1 MLYTSFRATVM
12 IAAILGLL
20 HMIAEGSFIYMFFPI
35 AIIIWAIYTF
45 FDENDREYLRRNG
58 IDPDEISWFFPEY
71 SDYGAVRDK
80 HSTMN
85 RTSGD
90 YRRRSYPTRT
100 TNSSYNGSMSAD
112 AQYARYAP
120 QGSYYGYREYSNPV
134 YKVLKDKCKRNFK
147 ITISKEKV
155 TENDKENLQ

>member
-12 IAAILGLL
+12 AAAILGLL
-20 HMIAEGSFIYMFFPI
+20 HMITEGSFIYMFFPI
-35 AIIIWAIYTF
+35 AIIIWAVYTF

-58 IDPDEISWFFPEY
+58 INPEAISWSFNDY
-71 SDYGAVRDK
+71 SDYGAVRDN

-90 YRRRSYPTRT
+90 YRKSYPAR
-100 TNSSYNGSMSAD
+100 TNSSSYNRSMGTNT
-112 AQYARYAP
+112 QYTRYVP
-120 QGSYYGYREYSNPV
+120 QNTYYGYREYSNPV

-147 ITISKEKV
+147 ITISKEND
-155 TENDKENLQ
+155 TEQL

>member
-12 IAAILGLL
+12 VAAILGLL
-20 HMIAEGSFIYMFFPI
+20 HMIAEGSFIYIFFPI
-35 AIIIWAIYTF
+35 VIIIWAIYTF

-71 SDYGAVRDK
+71 SDYGAVRNN

-90 YRRRSYPTRT
+90 YRRSYPART
-100 TNSSYNGSMSAD
+100 NNSSYNGSMSAD
-112 AQYARYAP
+112 VQYARYAP

-134 YKVLKDKCKRNFK
+134 YKALKDKCKRNFK
-147 ITISKEKV
+147 ITVSKEEA
-155 TENDKENLQ
+155 TENDTEQLQ

>member
-12 IAAILGLL
+12 VAAILGLL
-20 HMIAEGSFIYMFFPI
+20 HMIAEGSFIYIFFPI

-58 IDPDEISWFFPEY
+58 IDPKEISLFFPDY
-71 SDYGAVRDK
+71 SDYGAVRDN

-90 YRRRSYPTRT
+90 YRRSYPARISR
-100 TNSSYNGSMSAD
+100 SSYNGSMSAD
-112 AQYARYAP
+112 TQYARYAP
-120 QGSYYGYREYSNPV
+120 QSSYYGYSNPV
-134 YKVLKDKCKRNFK
+134 YKALKDKCKRNFK
-147 ITISKEKV
+147 ITVSKEEV
-155 TENDKENLQ
+155 TENDTEQLQ

>member
-20 HMIAEGSFIYMFFPI
+20 HMITEGSFVYIFFPI
-35 AIIIWAIYTF
+35 AIIIWTVYTF

-58 IDPDEISWFFPEY
+58 INLDEISWFFSDY
-71 SDYGAVRDK
+71 SDYGAVRDN

-85 RTSGD
+85 RTSSD
-90 YRRRSYPTRT
+90 YRKSYPAR
-100 TNSSYNGSMSAD
+100 TNSPSYNGNMGAD
-112 AQYARYAP
+112 TQYTRYTP
-120 QGSYYGYREYSNPV
+120 QNTCYKHRGYSNPV

-147 ITISKEKV
+147 ITVSQENV
-155 TENDKENLQ
+155 TENDTEQLQ

>member
-12 IAAILGLL
+12 AAAILGLL
-20 HMIAEGSFIYMFFPI
+20 HMITEGSFIYMFFPI
-35 AIIIWAIYTF
+35 AIIIWAVYTF

-58 IDPDEISWFFPEY
+58 INPEAISWSFNDY
-71 SDYGAVRDK
+71 SDYGAVRDN

-90 YRRRSYPTRT
+90 YRKSYPAR
-100 TNSSYNGSMSAD
+100 TNSSSYNRSMGANT
-112 AQYARYAP
+112 QYT
-120 QGSYYGYREYSNPV
+120 YYGYREYSNPV

-147 ITISKEKV
+147 ITIA
-155 TENDKENLQ
+155 DKTLINNE

>member
-58 IDPDEISWFFPEY
+58 IDPDEISWFFHDYE
-71 SDYGAVRDK
+71 DYGAVRDK

-85 RTSGD
+85 RK
-90 YRRRSYPTRT
+90 
-100 TNSSYNGSMSAD
+100 SSSTYNGSMSAN
-112 AQYARYAP
+112 AQYSRYAP
-120 QGSYYGYREYSNPV
+120 QYPFGGYKGYSDPV

-155 TENDKENLQ
+155 AENDKENLQ

>member
-20 HMIAEGSFIYMFFPI
+20 HMIAEGSFVYMFFPI
-35 AIIIWAIYTF
+35 AIIIWAVYTF
-45 FDENDREYLRRNG
+45 FDENDREYLTRNG
-58 IDPDEISWFFPEY
+58 IDPDEISWFFPDYE
-71 SDYGAVRDK
+71 DYGAVRDN
-80 HSTMN
+80 HSPMN

-90 YRRRSYPTRT
+90 NRRST
-100 TNSSYNGSMSAD
+100 YNGGMSAN
-112 AQYARYAP
+112 AQYSRYAP
-120 QGSYYGYREYSNPV
+120 QYPFGGYKGYSDPV

-155 TENDKENLQ
+155 TENDKEDLQ

>member
-12 IAAILGLL
+12 VAAILGLL
-20 HMIAEGSFIYMFFPI
+20 HMIAEGSFIYIFFPI

-58 IDPDEISWFFPEY
+58 IDPDEISWFFPDYE
-71 SDYGAVRDK
+71 DYGAVRDN
-80 HSTMN
+80 HSPMN
-85 RTSGD
+85 RTNGD
-90 YRRRSYPTRT
+90 NRRST
-100 TNSSYNGSMSAD
+100 YNGGMSAN
-112 AQYARYAP
+112 AQYSRYAP
-120 QGSYYGYREYSNPV
+120 QYPFGGYKGYSDPV

-155 TENDKENLQ
+155 TENGKEDLQ

>member
-12 IAAILGLL
+12 IAAIFGLL

-58 IDPDEISWFFPEY
+58 IDPDEISWFFPDYE
-71 SDYGAVRDK
+71 DYGAVRDK

-85 RTSGD
+85 RK
-90 YRRRSYPTRT
+90 
-100 TNSSYNGSMSAD
+100 SSSTYNGSMSAN
-112 AQYARYAP
+112 AQYSRYAP
-120 QGSYYGYREYSNPV
+120 QYPFGGYKGYSDPV

>member
-1 MLYTSFRATVM
+1 MLYGSFRAAVLA
-12 IAAILGLL
+12 AAILGLL
-20 HMIAEGSFIYMFFPI
+20 HMIAEGSFIYIFFPI
-35 AIIIWAIYTF
+35 AIIIWAFYSF

-90 YRRRSYPTRT
+90 YRRSYPART
-100 TNSSYNGSMSAD
+100 NSSSYNGSISAD
-112 AQYARYAP
+112 VQYAP

-134 YKVLKDKCKRNFK
+134 YKALKDKCKRNFK
-147 ITISKEKV
+147 ITVSKEND
-155 TENDKENLQ
+155 TEQLQ

>member
-1 MLYTSFRATVM
+1 MLYTSFRAAVM
-12 IAAILGLL
+12 AAAILGLL
-20 HMIAEGSFIYMFFPI
+20 HMIAEGSFVYIFFPI
-35 AIIIWAIYTF
+35 AIIIWAVYTF
-45 FDENDREYLRRNG
+45 FDEGDREYLRRNG

-85 RTSGD
+85 RTSS
-90 YRRRSYPTRT
+90 YHRRSYPAIAKS
-100 TNSSYNGSMSAD
+100 SSYNGSMSAD

-134 YKVLKDKCKRNFK
+134 YKALKDKCKRNFK
-147 ITISKEKV
+147 ITLYKGKETKDDG
-155 TENDKENLQ
+155 TSEF

>member
-20 HMIAEGSFIYMFFPI
+20 HMIAEGSFIYIFFPI

-71 SDYGAVRDK
+71 SDYGAVRDN

-90 YRRRSYPTRT
+90 NRRSYPART
-100 TNSSYNGSMSAD
+100 SGSSYN
-112 AQYARYAP
+112 RYAP

-134 YKVLKDKCKRNFK
+134 YKALKDKCKRNFK
-147 ITISKEKV
+147 ITVSKEEV
-155 TENDKENLQ
+155 TENDTEQLQ

>member
-12 IAAILGLL
+12 VAAILGLL
-20 HMIAEGSFIYMFFPI
+20 HMIAEGSFIYVFFPI
-35 AIIIWAIYTF
+35 VIIIWAIYTF

-71 SDYGAVRDK
+71 SDYGAVRDN

-90 YRRRSYPTRT
+90 YRRSYPART
-100 TNSSYNGSMSAD
+100 NSSSYNGSMSAD

-120 QGSYYGYREYSNPV
+120 RNTYYGYSNPV
-134 YKVLKDKCKRNFK
+134 YKALKDKCKRNFK
-147 ITISKEKV
+147 ITVSKEEV
-155 TENDKENLQ
+155 TENDTEQL

>member
-12 IAAILGLL
+12 AAAILGLL
-20 HMIAEGSFIYMFFPI
+20 HMITEGSFIYMFFPI
-35 AIIIWAIYTF
+35 AIIIWAVYTF

-58 IDPDEISWFFPEY
+58 INPEAISWSFNDY
-71 SDYGAVRDK
+71 SDYGAVRNN

-90 YRRRSYPTRT
+90 YRKTQYTR
-100 TNSSYNGSMSAD
+100 YV
-112 AQYARYAP
+112 P
-120 QGSYYGYREYSNPV
+120 QNTYYGYREYSNPV

-147 ITISKEKV
+147 ITIADRTLINNE
-155 TENDKENLQ
+155 

>member
-12 IAAILGLL
+12 VAAILGLL
-20 HMIAEGSFIYMFFPI
+20 HMIAEGSFIYLFFPI
-35 AIIIWAIYTF
+35 VIIIWAVYTF

-71 SDYGAVRDK
+71 SDYGAVRDN

-90 YRRRSYPTRT
+90 YRRSYPART
-100 TNSSYNGSMSAD
+100 SSSSYNGSMGAD

-120 QGSYYGYREYSNPV
+120 QGSYYGYSNPV
-134 YKVLKDKCKRNFK
+134 YKALKAKCKRNFK
-147 ITISKEKV
+147 ITVSKDTETDE
-155 TENDKENLQ
+155 TENDGL

>member
-20 HMIAEGSFIYMFFPI
+20 HMITEGSFIYMFFPI
-35 AIIIWAIYTF
+35 VIIIWAIYSF

-58 IDPDEISWFFPEY
+58 INPDEISWFFPEY
-71 SDYGAVRDK
+71 SDYGAVRDN

-90 YRRRSYPTRT
+90 YRRSYPART
-100 TNSSYNGSMSAD
+100 NNSSHNGSMSAD

-120 QGSYYGYREYSNPV
+120 QVSYYGYKGYSNPV
-134 YKVLKDKCKRNFK
+134 YKALKNKCKRNFK
-147 ITISKEKV
+147 ITIA
-155 TENDKENLQ
+155 DKTLINNE

>member
-20 HMIAEGSFIYMFFPI
+20 HMITEGSFIYMFFPI
-35 AIIIWAIYTF
+35 VIIIWAIYTF

-58 IDPDEISWFFPEY
+58 INPDEISWFFPEY
-71 SDYGAVRDK
+71 SDYDVVRDN

-90 YRRRSYPTRT
+90 YRRSYPART
-100 TNSSYNGSMSAD
+100 NNSSHNGSMSAD

-120 QGSYYGYREYSNPV
+120 QVSYYGYKGYSNPV
-134 YKVLKDKCKRNFK
+134 YKALKDKCKRNFK
-147 ITISKEKV
+147 ITIA
-155 TENDKENLQ
+155 DKTLINNE